1 MRICAE
7 TEEACELIQC
17 YQAFRHKCDRSCSSA
32 FCHKKGR
39 DIKCVRGEEAEEAED
54 VQTR

>member
-17 YQAFRHKCDRSCSSA
+17 YQAFPHECDRTCKGDP

-39 DIKCVRGEEAEEAED
+39 DIKCVEHK
-54 VQTR
+54 